1 METVLDLIFSIS
13 KITADAAMK
22 LEDVCSLG
30 ENDKTRQQ
38 IRDIT
43 LPTNVHLVKAMGFPV
58 FIHVCESWS
67 TMMNEC

>member
-1 METVLDLIFSIS
+1 METVLDLIFSVF
-13 KITADAAMK
+13 KITGDAAMI

-58 FIHVCESWS
+58 FIHVCEKVGP
-67 TMMNEC
+67 